1 MILKILLKLVVDKTA
16 FEKGGMNIFKQ
27 QFSNDVT
34 VLIHKNFFG
43 SNSDFILIDR
53 EKKVEKSF
61 KTIFQIMIDTGNH
74 RYVN

>member
-16 FEKGGMNIFKQ
+16 LKKGDINIFKQ
-27 QFSNDVT
+27 QFSNGVI
-34 VLIHKNFFG
+34 VLIHKNCFG

-53 EKKVEKSF
+53 KKKAEKSF